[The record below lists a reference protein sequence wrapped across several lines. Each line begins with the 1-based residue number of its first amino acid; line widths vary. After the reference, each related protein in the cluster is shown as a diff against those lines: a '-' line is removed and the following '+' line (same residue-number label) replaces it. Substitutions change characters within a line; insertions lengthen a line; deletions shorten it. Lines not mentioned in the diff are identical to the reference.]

1 LRPINSA
8 CDAADVMSDVM
19 NAVGAGKITPSDAAE
34 ISKVVAFAV
43 KAFEAASFADR
54 AAFCTKRNR
63 AKNP

>member
-1 LRPINSA
+1 
-8 CDAADVMSDVM
+8 M